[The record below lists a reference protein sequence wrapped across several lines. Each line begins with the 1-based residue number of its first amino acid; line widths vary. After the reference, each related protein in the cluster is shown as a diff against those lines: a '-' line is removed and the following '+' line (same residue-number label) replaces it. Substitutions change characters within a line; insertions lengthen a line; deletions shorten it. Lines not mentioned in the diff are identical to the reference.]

1 MASAVRAQMS
11 PPAPARRKPAFCRS
25 LLVTMAVVF
34 LSLSAPETQ
43 AQTAPETKVLAW
55 DCWIGTEETV
65 KIRCIR
71 DRDNLPP
78 SDTDDDLESALLEH
92 IHSRIHSGQTSEL
105 DRFVQQNAHVFR
117 ETSIWT
123 IIIHSLP
130 YDSSW
135 LEQRPQRLVRAAL
148 CPQGYECPVLLRRP

>member
-1 MASAVRAQMS
+1 MVSVARVRMS
-11 PPAPARRKPAFCRS
+11 PPAPAYSKPCR
-25 LLVTMAVVF
+25 LLLATLTAVF
-34 LSLSAPETQ
+34 LSAPETQ

-55 DCWIGTEETV
+55 DCWIGAEEPV

-71 DRDNLPP
+71 CRDKLPP

-105 DRFVQQNAHVFR
+105 DRFVRQNAPVFLD
-117 ETSIWT
+117 TSIWT
-123 IIIHSLP
+123 IFIHTLP

-135 LEQRPQRLVRAAL
+135 QEQRPQRLVRAVL